1 MSTVAEVKALIAAY
15 FPAPA
20 NIAYGSW
27 TAVSPVNNVPMPGWL
42 QCWCVVYE
50 FSGANVTRTR
60 SFRLVASGT
69 GADGDTCYVS
79 GVNLAPVETTIAKL
93 QRLIYARFAT
103 QCAPG
108 TGAWLSAHID
118 WLEPCEACPTAQV
131 TVRLRSDSS
140 EKIASV
146 GLNAAGDDLEVTVLT

>member
-1 MSTVAEVKALIAAY
+1 MSTVAEVKALVTAH

-27 TAVSPVNNVPMPGWL
+27 TAASAVNGVPMPGWV
-42 QCWCVVYE
+42 QCWCVVHE
-50 FSGANVTRTR
+50 FSGANVTRTH

-69 GADGDTCYVS
+69 GADTDTCYVN
-79 GVNLAPVETTIAKL
+79 GVNLNPVESNVAKL
-93 QRLIYARFAT
+93 QRLIYERIAT

-131 TVRLRSDSS
+131 TIRLRSDSS
-140 EKIASV
+140 EKVAAV
-146 GLNAAGDDLEVTVLT
+146 GLDAAGTGLEVTVLT